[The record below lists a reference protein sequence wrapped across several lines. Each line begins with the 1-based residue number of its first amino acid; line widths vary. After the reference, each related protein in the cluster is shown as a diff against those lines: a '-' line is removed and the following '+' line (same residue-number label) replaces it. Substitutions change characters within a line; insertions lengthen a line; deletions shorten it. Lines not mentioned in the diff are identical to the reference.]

1 MLDIRFAPPATAA
14 DDGEVVLTLDELAAQ
29 ARSPRRLAGLLW
41 SRPWGVVRVVRDPL
55 PLSGVQAGA
64 VALVALARA
73 RRFELGGRRTH
84 RLPFLARAATNVAI
98 ALPRELALSAVLY
111 LRARRIA
118 RRAFSRRHPSGAVRR
133 VTYLRPH
140 PTLNWMGSY
149 VGGAAAHTTGVIN
162 GLLANGIDV
171 HVFASE
177 QPAGIDDGATVTTV
191 PLRRPMHLVQWL
203 TMTGYSDAIM
213 RAALSGKPDFVY
225 QRYTLGSYAGPELA
239 RSQDVPFVLEY
250 NGSEVW
256 AIRHW
261 GSGRLPF
268 GKTLVAL
275 EEHNLAAASLIVV
288 VSQVLKDELVER
300 GVAPDRVLVN
310 PNGVDVWRLE
320 RFGERTPAEW
330 RAATGQPD
338 VPTIGFVG
346 TFGLWHGVRVLPPV
360 IGAVA
365 AERPS
370 ARWIVIG
377 DGRLFDEVSTDV
389 KARGLEDRTLL
400 TGVVPHDRTLELLA
414 ACDIC
419 ISPHV
424 PNPDGTRFFGSPTK
438 LFEYMGLAKPIVAS
452 DLEQIGEVLEHER
465 TALLVPPG
473 DVDATAAAVVRLLDD
488 EGLRKRLGAAAVDE
502 ARRNYGWDLHVRRIL
517 EALASP

>member
-1 MLDIRFAPPATAA
+1 MLDIRFAPPTTPSA
-14 DDGEVVLTLDELAAQ
+14 DGEVVLTLDELAAR
-29 ARSPRRLAGLLW
+29 ARSPRRLAALLW
-41 SRPWGVVRVVRDPL
+41 SRPWGVVRVIRDPL

-84 RLPFLARAATNVAI
+84 RVPFLARAATNLAI
-98 ALPRELALSAVLY
+98 ALPRELGLSAVLY
-111 LRARRIA
+111 LRASRIA
-118 RRAFSRRHPSGAVRR
+118 RRTAHPGSLSSTVRR

-171 HVFASE
+171 HVFAPE
-177 QPAGIDDGATVTTV
+177 RPAGIDDGAAVTTV
-191 PLRRPMHLVQWL
+191 PLQRPLHLVQWL
-203 TMTGYSDAIM
+203 TMTGYSDAIV
-213 RAALSGKPDFVY
+213 RAAVSDRPDFVY
-225 QRYTLGSYAGPELA
+225 QRYTLGSFAGAELA
-239 RSQDVPFVLEY
+239 RSQRVPLVLEY

-261 GSGRLPF
+261 GSGRVPF
-268 GKTLVAL
+268 DRTLVAL

-320 RFGERTPAEW
+320 HFAERTPAEW
-330 RAATGQPD
+330 RAATGQPEA
-338 VPTIGFVG
+338 PTIGFVG
-346 TFGLWHGVRVLPPV
+346 TFGLWHGVKVLPPV
-360 IGAVA
+360 IEAVA

-377 DGRLFDEVSTDV
+377 DGRLFDDVRADV
-389 KARGLEDRTLL
+389 KARGLENRTLL
-400 TGVVPHDRTLELLA
+400 SGVVPHERTLELLA

-438 LFEYMGLAKPIVAS
+438 VFEYMGLGKPIVAS

-473 DVDATAAAVVRLLDD
+473 DVAATAAAVVRLLDD
-488 EGLRKRLGAAAVDE
+488 EDLGERLGAAAADE
-502 ARRNYGWDLHVRRIL
+502 ARRKYGWDLHVRRIL
-517 EALASP
+517 DALASV